1 MKTTAIETI
10 RLARQPNLLW
20 VRIVTDQGLV
30 GLGETFYGPEA
41 AEAHIHRVI
50 APYLLGRDPRQVEA
64 HQAHLTGYVG
74 YVGSSAEIR
83 GRSAID
89 IACWD
94 ILGQSVNLPLCD
106 LWGGRVRPAIR
117 AYNTCAGYSY
127 VQTQAVQGTA
137 NFGLDEAAGPYEDL
151 RAFMERPVDLAES
164 LLAMGI
170 DAMKI
175 WPFDYAAERTQGQG
189 ISAADLRAGLQP
201 FEQIRA
207 ALGDRM
213 DLMAELHG
221 LWNRPTAVA
230 IARALEPI
238 APYWVEDPVLPDHL
252 AALGEVARATR
263 CPIACG
269 ETRGTRADF
278 RAMLELGCLSTL
290 IMDLSWCGGISEARK
305 AAAMAEAHAVPVAF
319 HDCTGPVVLAAS
331 THLAL
336 HARNCAVQEMVRA
349 FYYGWY
355 GDLVT
360 ALPPVSRGMI
370 TVPEGPGLGLA
381 LVPDVAK
388 RADAQVRVSR
398 L

>member
-1 MKTTAIETI
+1 MKATAIETI

-20 VRIVTDQGLV
+20 VRIHTDDGIT

-74 YVGSSAEIR
+74 YTNSGAEMR

-127 VQTQAVQGTA
+127 VQTEAVQSTA
-137 NFGLDEAAGPYEDL
+137 NFGLDAATGPYEDL
-151 RAFMERPVDLAES
+151 KAFLERPVELAES

-170 DAMKI
+170 RAMKI
-175 WPFDYAAERTQGQG
+175 WPFDFAAEASQGQA
-189 ISAADLRAGLQP
+189 ITTEDLKRGLAP
-201 FEQIRA
+201 FEAIRA
-207 ALGDRM
+207 ALGERM
-213 DLMAELHG
+213 DLMCELHG
-221 LWNRPTAVA
+221 LWNRPMAVR
-230 IARALEPI
+230 IARALEPLD
-238 APYWVEDPVLPDHL
+238 PFWVEDPVLPDHFG
-252 AALGEVARATR
+252 ALGEVARATR
-263 CPIACG
+263 APIACG
-269 ETRGTRADF
+269 ETRATRADF
-278 RAMLELGCLSTL
+278 RAMLELGALSTL

-305 AAAMAEAHAVPVAF
+305 AAAMAEAFAVPVAF

-336 HARNCAVQEMVRA
+336 HARNCAIQEMVRA

-355 GDLVT
+355 GPLVT
-360 ALPPVSRGMI
+360 ALPPVAGGMI
-370 TVPEGPGLGLA
+370 TVPEGAGLGLS
-381 LVPDVAK
+381 LVPDVL
-388 RADAQVRVSR
+388 RREDAAVRVSR
-398 L
+398 A